1 MTNIT
6 SSASTLTASAT
17 NNPLG
22 GTIVKSSKIDPIT
35 AVQDSIDSLSLSLF
49 EALRGLRDA
58 AAPES
63 AFQVQTTQSDPA
75 FTDGVTPPATSYNT
89 NESPTRPTVLN
100 RDPDYED
107 FLLAY
112 HHKEPL
118 ALDLISKAGEKV
130 PKSRE
135 EYIKCRAKVQKEKD
149 QSLVSKLSKD
159 ILDKS
164 HDISDLVA
172 NLPGMH
178 RTKAQQ
184 MERIS
189 ELLNENKCLEQ
200 ELKDVHQEATMKRDL
215 IRNMLLQVTCSA
227 LGIAEEDD

>member
-1 MTNIT
+1 MIR
-6 SSASTLTASAT
+6 
-17 NNPLG
+17 
-22 GTIVKSSKIDPIT
+22 PI
-35 AVQDSIDSLSLSLF
+35 SLSLSLF

-63 AFQVQTTQSDPA
+63 AFQVQTTESDPPSMDAVTSAQSD
-75 FTDGVTPPATSYNT
+75 SCHNT
-89 NESPTRPTVLN
+89 HGNTTRSTGLN

-118 ALDLISKAGEKV
+118 ALDLISKTGEKV

-135 EYIKCRAKVQKEKD
+135 EYIKFRAKVQKEKD

-164 HDISDLVA
+164 HDISELVS

-184 MERIS
+184 MKRIS
-189 ELLNENKCLEQ
+189 ELLDENNSLEQ
-200 ELKDVHQEATMKRDL
+200 ELKDVHKEATMKRDQ
-215 IRNMLLQVTCSA
+215 IRTMLQKVTCSA
-227 LGIAEEDD
+227 LGIVDEED

>member
-1 MTNIT
+1 MIGNAIDFVKNGLECCSNAELNLNLNIII
-6 SSASTLTASAT
+6 SFLLS
-17 NNPLG
+17 
-22 GTIVKSSKIDPIT
+22 
-35 AVQDSIDSLSLSLF
+35 SLSLSLF

-63 AFQVQTTQSDPA
+63 AFQPQITPQPE
-75 FTDGVTPPATSYNT
+75 VTSTERVSHTPGAENNT
-89 NESPTRPTVLN
+89 ASNRHNSTVPN

-118 ALDLISKAGEKV
+118 ALDLISKTGGKV

-135 EYIKCRAKVQKEKD
+135 EYIKFRAKVQKEKD

-164 HDISDLVA
+164 LDIGELVA

-178 RTKAQQ
+178 RTKAEQ
-184 MERIS
+184 MDRIS
-189 ELLNENKCLEQ
+189 ELLDENKRLEK
-200 ELKDVHQEATMKRDL
+200 ELKDVYQEAATKRDQ
-215 IRNMLLQVTCSA
+215 IRSTLQRVTCSA
-227 LGIAEEDD
+227 LSIEEED